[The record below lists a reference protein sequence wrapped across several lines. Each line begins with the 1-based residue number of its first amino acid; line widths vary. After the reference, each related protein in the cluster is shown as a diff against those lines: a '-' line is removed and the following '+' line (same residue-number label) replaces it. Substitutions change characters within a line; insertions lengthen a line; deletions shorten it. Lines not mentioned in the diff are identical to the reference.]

1 VTADEAEPLSVG
13 RAGLRTLMWALL
25 ALPAGLGF
33 LSAVFRADRRGF
45 HDRFAGTRVVRA
57 SA

>member
-1 VTADEAEPLSVG
+1 
-13 RAGLRTLMWALL
+13 MWALL